1 MLARFWLDVLDLGY
15 FTSIQSLQHQSCP
28 TNTNDLIKS
37 VEDTFY
43 ALMKVMESVML
54 AEGKNSYN
62 LPHMGKYKML
72 RAGTLPK
79 SIKCSDEAIDTALEV
94 LDQFLFIYLSCFI
107 GFI

>member
-1 MLARFWLDVLDLGY
+1 MFYTIAESLY
-15 FTSIQSLQHQSCP
+15 KSIQSLQHQSCP

-37 VEDTFY
+37 VEDAFY
-43 ALMKVMESVML
+43 AQPVEKVNFIFLTLMKVMESVML

-79 SIKCSDEAIDTALEV
+79 SIKCSDEAIDKALEV
-94 LDQFLFIYLSCFI
+94 LDQF
-107 GFI
+107 